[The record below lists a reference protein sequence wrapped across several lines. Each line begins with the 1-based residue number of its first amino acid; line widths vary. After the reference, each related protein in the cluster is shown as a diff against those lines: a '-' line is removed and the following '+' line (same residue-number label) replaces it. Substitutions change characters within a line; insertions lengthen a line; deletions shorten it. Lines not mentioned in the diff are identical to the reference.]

1 MGTHPCGRRRCRTR
15 GCCTVGVFGE
25 CDPPTG
31 PPACSTRGVLT
42 YNPVIAS
49 ASRLHVDTGPP
60 YRVDAQKPGSH
71 QRQRAQPPLDTT
83 LNHSPQGC
91 ATHVT
96 PRPRNTL
103 QQLFRLPS
111 ASTHRTTTCSHKSNK
126 KKRSRPAATVRS
138 LQPLQNNDLES
149 AAQPARQAARAPR
162 PPTRTPHPAGRLTG
176 WQGTGRR
183 QRRTRFASRATP
195 CYQPRY
201 YLTSGPPPPRPPL
214 DLQGLPPPPPTPPS
228 YSTPPPP
235 TLDPLTFLRST
246 FTITCPPQGGH
257 LTTLELAL
265 HHVPL
270 PERGG
275 DATRAPVGLPMALII
290 S

>member
-126 KKRSRPAATVRS
+126 KK
-138 LQPLQNNDLES
+138 
-149 AAQPARQAARAPR
+149 QAD
-162 PPTRTPHPAGRLTG
+162 
-176 WQGTGRR
+176 
-183 QRRTRFASRATP
+183 
-195 CYQPRY
+195 
-201 YLTSGPPPPRPPL
+201 PPPQYVHCSHSKTTTSSRQHSQRARL
-214 DLQGLPPPPPTPPS
+214 RVHHDRLPVHPTPP
-228 YSTPPPP
+228 
-235 TLDPLTFLRST
+235 
-246 FTITCPPQGGH
+246 
-257 LTTLELAL
+257 
-265 HHVPL
+265 
-270 PERGG
+270 G
-275 DATRAPVGLPMALII
+275 D
-290 S
+290 